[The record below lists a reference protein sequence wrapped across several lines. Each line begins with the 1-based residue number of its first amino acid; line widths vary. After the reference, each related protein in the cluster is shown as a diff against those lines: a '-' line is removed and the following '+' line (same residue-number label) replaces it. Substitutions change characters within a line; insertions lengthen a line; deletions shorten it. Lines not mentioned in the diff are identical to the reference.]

1 MSTRFDSYRDTYREE
16 VERSISFIGKGLD
29 FFTKAKAEAL
39 VELARSRLGTPEAL
53 RALDVGCGT
62 GETDALLGDFGELQG
77 VDIAEELIAEART
90 RNPGVRYAH
99 YDGRTLPYEDGT
111 FDLAFAI
118 CVIHHVS
125 PAQRP
130 AFAGEMARVLRP
142 GGIAAIVEHNPL
154 NPLTRIAVARCEFD
168 DDAVLVGP
176 RRAKALLG
184 AAGLDLAES
193 RHILFFP
200 WRLPVLRRIERWL
213 APIPLGA
220 QYLVAGC
227 RPRVIRVP

>member
-1 MSTRFDSYRDTYREE
+1 MSTRFDDYRDTYRQE

-29 FFTKAKAEAL
+29 FFTEVKAEAL
-39 VELARSRLGTPEAL
+39 LELARSRLGPPEAL
-53 RALDVGCGT
+53 RALDIGCGT
-62 GETDALLGDFGELQG
+62 GETDALLGDFGNLQG
-77 VDIAEELIAEART
+77 VDISEELVDEART
-90 RNPGVRYAH
+90 RNPGVTYTH

-118 CVIHHVS
+118 CVIHHVP
-125 PAQRP
+125 PARWA

-154 NPLTRIAVARCEFD
+154 NPLTRLAVARCEFD
-168 DDAVLVGP
+168 DDAVLLG
-176 RRAKALLG
+176 RRRSEALLR
-184 AAGLDLAES
+184 AAGLDLTES

-200 WRLPVLRRIERWL
+200 WRLSALRRIERQL

-227 RPRVIRVP
+227 RPRR